1 MAEKPPAADSNPRED
16 EEDHVPEKA
25 AEFPTKPCF
34 IVLSVCFFA
43 LFILII
49 TTVAV
54 QAWAYLSFPNIA
66 STQFSLFKCTDC
78 DAYMHG
84 ESFASLRVERCAIAG
99 WDDGLCELY
108 VAMDRA
114 SVVVIVCEISIL
126 VMIIMVLERL
136 AFHMGNIYYGEKN
149 ILHVLAILMMGA
161 QATALGYWVE
171 SSNVTWDDACRVTDR
186 LEKPMMCGDTGSE
199 LLIVVFLLTEILC
212 LGLIFGVYKTKTVI
226 EQKRQYFSI
235 GKISQ
240 QGCICG
246 LFFYLITVVFIMVL
260 CMALHDWVIRTDNF
274 PFKGSLFSRRESDGT
289 TTPYN
294 LLETRCDWENEHG
307 QCRLWDRLELAS
319 IDYVYVETVS
329 WVFIVLW
336 MQGIIGAAVRRH
348 YAKPVITLVRDN
360 IGLRRPGAVVPLR
373 SDCGVVRQVTCE
385 VWRLH

>member
-1 MAEKPPAADSNPRED
+1 MAERAPAVDSNPKD
-16 EEDHVPEKA
+16 EEENHEPEKSTD
-25 AEFPTKPCF
+25 FPTKPCF

-54 QAWAYLSFPNIA
+54 QAWAYLSMPNIP

-78 DAYMHG
+78 DPYMHG
-84 ESFASLRVERCAIAG
+84 KSFSSLKQERCANSG
-99 WDDGLCELY
+99 WNDGLCELY

-114 SVVVIVCEISIL
+114 SIVVIVCEISIL

-136 AFHMGNIYYGEKN
+136 AFHMASLYYGEKN

-161 QATALGYWVE
+161 QATALGYWVQG
-171 SSNVTWDDACRVTDR
+171 SNVTWDDACRVDSTD
-186 LEKPMMCGDTGSE
+186 KPMLCGDTGAE

-212 LGLIFGVYKTKTVI
+212 LGLIFGVYKTKTII
-226 EQKRQYFSI
+226 EQKREYYSI

-246 LFFYLITVVFIMVL
+246 LFFYLLTVVFVMVL
-260 CMALHDWVIRTDNF
+260 CMALHDWVTRSDNF
-274 PFKGSLFSRRESDGT
+274 PFDGSLFSRRESDGT
-289 TTPYN
+289 TSPYN
-294 LLETRCDWENEHG
+294 LLANKCDWQQEPG

-329 WVFIVLW
+329 WIFIVLW

-348 YAKPVITLVRDN
+348 YAKPVITLVRD
-360 IGLRRPGAVVPLR
+360 I
-373 SDCGVVRQVTCE
+373 
-385 VWRLH
+385 